1 MNTQILLKM
10 KKIGEH
16 DLILKARL
24 IQLTK
29 NRETRLGSRIKRI
42 LIRVLRRETLVQQV
56 LNQVLKYSKLDRI
69 RPKTPLDKILTK
81 IVKELKKTSRG
92 TQEEACMMMM
102 VSTFIKMVRLWI
114 HMATTLTKKVMMN
127 MAATMTKTTY
137 IAGRLKIARMQ
148 TTETKH
154 EEEDRSIISSQAKSI
169 SRLAKSLTKLKISIA
184 KMSLMKTTISRLVP
198 ITTTNRGPN
207 NTTETRLEEISTNNK
222 RVGDSKIHVT
232 LEKNLINKA
241 QLVLNKM
248 KDSKQSL
255 LNFKNQKKIYLEA
268 NTPMALTKY
277 PELSPIIKL
286 STMNRTKEDKNTKIG
301 KLIDTKCLGD
311 QREVTTKAEGHPGV
325 TEVREEDF
333 KEQMGF
339 LSGIEIKVTV
349 HLAACKIMKDQFS
362 TRIENSSNLV
372 KSKRLNNLRSNL

>member
-1 MNTQILLKM
+1 M
-10 KKIGEH
+10 
-16 DLILKARL
+16 
-24 IQLTK
+24 
-29 NRETRLGSRIKRI
+29 
-42 LIRVLRRETLVQQV
+42 QQV
-56 LNQVLKYSKLDRI
+56 LNQVLKFSKLDRI
-69 RPKTPLDKILTK
+69 RPKTPLDKVLTR

-92 TQEEACMMMM
+92 TQEEACMMTM
-102 VSTFIKMVRLWI
+102 VSTFTKMVRLWI
-114 HMATTLTKKVMMN
+114 HMATTSTKKVMMN
-127 MAATMTKTTY
+127 MAATTTKTTY

-148 TTETKH
+148 ITETKH
-154 EEEDRSIISSQAKSI
+154 EEEDRSIISSRAKSI

-184 KMSLMKTTISRLVP
+184 KMSLMKMTISRLAP

-241 QLVLNKM
+241 QGVLNKM

-268 NTPMALTKY
+268 NKAMALRKY

-311 QREVTTKAEGHPGV
+311 QREVITKAEGHPGV

>member
-1 MNTQILLKM
+1 
-10 KKIGEH
+10 
-16 DLILKARL
+16 
-24 IQLTK
+24 
-29 NRETRLGSRIKRI
+29 
-42 LIRVLRRETLVQQV
+42 
-56 LNQVLKYSKLDRI
+56 
-69 RPKTPLDKILTK
+69 
-81 IVKELKKTSRG
+81 
-92 TQEEACMMMM
+92 
-102 VSTFIKMVRLWI
+102 
-114 HMATTLTKKVMMN
+114 
-127 MAATMTKTTY
+127 
-137 IAGRLKIARMQ
+137 
-148 TTETKH
+148 
-154 EEEDRSIISSQAKSI
+154 
-169 SRLAKSLTKLKISIA
+169 
-184 KMSLMKTTISRLVP
+184 
-198 ITTTNRGPN
+198 
-207 NTTETRLEEISTNNK
+207 
-222 RVGDSKIHVT
+222 
-232 LEKNLINKA
+232 
-241 QLVLNKM
+241 M

-268 NTPMALTKY
+268 NMPMAPIKY

-311 QREVTTKAEGHPGV
+311 QREVITKAEGHPGV

>member
-1 MNTQILLKM
+1 M

-24 IQLTK
+24 IKLTK
-29 NRETRLGSRIKRI
+29 NRETKLGSRIKRI
-42 LIRVLRRETLVQQV
+42 LIRVLKRETLVQQV

-69 RPKTPLDKILTK
+69 RPKTPLDKILTR

-102 VSTFIKMVRLWI
+102 VSTFTKMVLLWI
-114 HMATTLTKKVMMN
+114 HMATTSTKKVMMN
-127 MAATMTKTTY
+127 MAATMMKTTY

-184 KMSLMKTTISRLVP
+184 KMSLMKMTISRLVP
-198 ITTTNRGPN
+198 ITTTNRGHN

-241 QLVLNKM
+241 Q
-248 KDSKQSL
+248 
-255 LNFKNQKKIYLEA
+255 
-268 NTPMALTKY
+268 
-277 PELSPIIKL
+277 
-286 STMNRTKEDKNTKIG
+286 
-301 KLIDTKCLGD
+301 
-311 QREVTTKAEGHPGV
+311 
-325 TEVREEDF
+325 
-333 KEQMGF
+333 
-339 LSGIEIKVTV
+339 
-349 HLAACKIMKDQFS
+349 
-362 TRIENSSNLV
+362 
-372 KSKRLNNLRSNL
+372 